1 MPDRKL
7 ALDTLDGDRMRTNIR
22 AIWRWSIV
30 FVVLSDLVEVI
41 LVQLSDEASKIAMLE
56 VFGEDQL
63 GEFLVLHLMLLYCG
77 QDVLRLLHTSRTT
90 KLSPPSPHLTMDSYD
105 GSSNIL

>member
-7 ALDTLDGDRMRTNIR
+7 TLDTLDGDRMRTNIG

-30 FVVLSDLVEVI
+30 FVILSDLVEVI

-77 QDVLRLLHTSRTT
+77 R
-90 KLSPPSPHLTMDSYD
+90 MC
-105 GSSNIL
+105 